1 MRINRT
7 LTKGA
12 TAVAVSI
19 GLGLF
24 GTALADKPSFAGASP
39 DVLNTAKNCIVRFQD
54 DVPRADVP
62 GRARGL
68 LARANAVNNASAK
81 LKHVYQHSI
90 KGFALSMPCHAAS
103 RAFGD
108 DPMVQALEVD
118 SIVFMN
124 PRPPGKGPG
133 GGGGGGDDTSPDPQV
148 TPWGIA
154 RVGGP
159 QDGSGYTAW
168 VLDTG
173 IDVDHPDLNVAASR
187 GFSAFNKGKD
197 SGVDDGQGHGT
208 HVAGTIAALNN
219 NRDVVGVAAGA
230 SVVPVKVLDR
240 RGSGSTSG
248 VIAGV
253 DFVGANASPGDC
265 ANMSLGGGISSSL
278 DAAVIN
284 AAANSGAFFTL
295 AAGNEGQNA
304 NNSSPA
310 RANGNNVFTISAHD
324 SSDRLASFS
333 NYGNP
338 PVDYAA
344 PGVGV
349 LSTKKGGGTV
359 TYSGTSMA
367 APHACAVL
375 MLKAGNPSTDGTI
388 PNDRDS
394 TPDPIIH
401 L

>member
-1 MRINRT
+1 MRVKRT
-7 LTKGA
+7 LITGV
-12 TAVAVSI
+12 TAVTVSI
-19 GLGLF
+19 GLGLSS
-24 GTALADKPSFAGASP
+24 AVLADKPSFAGASP
-39 DVLNTAKNCIVRFQD
+39 DVLNAANNCIVRFRD

-81 LKHVYQHSI
+81 LKNIYQHSI
-90 KGFALSMPCHAAS
+90 KGFTLSMPCHAAS

-133 GGGGGGDDTSPDPQV
+133 GGGGGDDTSPDPQV

-159 QDGSGYTAW
+159 QDGTGHTAW

-230 SVVPVKVLDR
+230 SVVPIKVLDR
-240 RGSGSTSG
+240 RGSGSTPR
-248 VIAGV
+248 
-253 DFVGANASPGDC
+253 AS
-265 ANMSLGGGISSSL
+265 SQVS
-278 DAAVIN
+278 
-284 AAANSGAFFTL
+284 TL
-295 AAGNEGQNA
+295 
-304 NNSSPA
+304 
-310 RANGNNVFTISAHD
+310 
-324 SSDRLASFS
+324 
-333 NYGNP
+333 
-338 PVDYAA
+338 
-344 PGVGV
+344 
-349 LSTKKGGGTV
+349 
-359 TYSGTSMA
+359 
-367 APHACAVL
+367 
-375 MLKAGNPSTDGTI
+375 
-388 PNDRDS
+388 
-394 TPDPIIH
+394 
-401 L
+401 

>member
-1 MRINRT
+1 MRVKTT
-7 LTKGA
+7 LITGV
-12 TAVAVSI
+12 TAVTVSI
-19 GLGLF
+19 GLGLSS
-24 GTALADKPSFAGASP
+24 AVLADKPSFAGASP
-39 DVLNTAKNCIVRFQD
+39 DVLNAANNCIVRFRD

-81 LKHVYQHSI
+81 LKNIYQHSI
-90 KGFALSMPCHAAS
+90 KGFTLSMPCHAAS

-133 GGGGGGDDTSPDPQV
+133 GGGGGDDTSPDPQV

-159 QDGSGYTAW
+159 QDGTGYTAW

-230 SVVPVKVLDR
+230 SVVPIKVLDR

-375 MLKAGNPSTDGTI
+375 MLKAGNPSTDGTVSI
-388 PNDRDS
+388 DRDS

>member
-1 MRINRT
+1 MPN
-7 LTKGA
+7 
-12 TAVAVSI
+12 
-19 GLGLF
+19 
-24 GTALADKPSFAGASP
+24 
-39 DVLNTAKNCIVRFQD
+39 NCIVRFKD

-62 GRARGL
+62 GQARGL
-68 LARANAVNNASAK
+68 LARGNAVNNASAK
-81 LKHVYQHSI
+81 LKNIYQHSI
-90 KGFALSMPCHAAS
+90 KGFTLSMPCHAAS

-133 GGGGGGDDTSPDPQV
+133 GGGGGDDTSPDPQV

-159 QDGSGYTAW
+159 QDGTGYTAW

-230 SVVPVKVLDR
+230 SLVPVKVLDR

-265 ANMSLGGGISSSL
+265 ANMSLGGGISSSWMQPSVML
-278 DAAVIN
+278 PLIQGLFSRWLRVMKVKTRTTALLRVLTAITYLRSQRMIRRIGLQAFPTTVIHPLTMPHQVSVFYRPRRAVV
-284 AAANSGAFFTL
+284 
-295 AAGNEGQNA
+295 
-304 NNSSPA
+304 
-310 RANGNNVFTISAHD
+310 R
-324 SSDRLASFS
+324 
-333 NYGNP
+333 
-338 PVDYAA
+338 
-344 PGVGV
+344 
-349 LSTKKGGGTV
+349 
-359 TYSGTSMA
+359 
-367 APHACAVL
+367 
-375 MLKAGNPSTDGTI
+375 
-388 PNDRDS
+388 
-394 TPDPIIH
+394 
-401 L
+401 

>member
-1 MRINRT
+1 MRVKRT
-7 LTKGA
+7 LITGV
-12 TAVAVSI
+12 TAVTVSI
-19 GLGLF
+19 GLGLSS
-24 GTALADKPSFAGASP
+24 AVLADKPSFAGASP
-39 DVLNTAKNCIVRFQD
+39 DVLNAANNCIVRFRD

-81 LKHVYQHSI
+81 LKNIYQHSI
-90 KGFALSMPCHAAS
+90 KGFTLSMPCHAAS

-133 GGGGGGDDTSPDPQV
+133 GGGGGDDTSPDPQV

-159 QDGSGYTAW
+159 QDGTGYTAW

-230 SVVPVKVLDR
+230 SVVPIKVLDR

-295 AAGNEGQNA
+295 AAGNEGQDA

-375 MLKAGNPSTDGTI
+375 MLKAGNPSTDETI
-388 PNDRDS
+388 SNDRDS